1 MHRMRMPRSRVW
13 VAGLLVALVV
23 FGPGYGPAVGA
34 ATVNSLGVALPSDA
48 APPSK
53 QVLTLIGRE
62 GTYLDWSKTVQ
73 KGQWMPG
80 LMSDP
85 LVMQD
90 YNSDIKPLSAARW
103 SVSQDGRTWTF
114 TLRPGLRWSDGV
126 PLTAADFVYT
136 IRRRY
141 GDEASHE

>member
-1 MHRMRMPRSRVW
+1 MRHIGDRPLSRW
-13 VAGLLVALVV
+13 VAAGVLIVLAV

-34 ATVNSLGVALPSDA
+34 ATVNSVGVALPADA

-90 YNSDIKPLSAARW
+90 YNSDIKPLSASRSKKW
-103 SVSQDGRTWTF
+103 
-114 TLRPGLRWSDGV
+114 
-126 PLTAADFVYT
+126 
-136 IRRRY
+136 
-141 GDEASHE
+141 